1 MDSKLKRRVAIAA
14 AGLAVVGG
22 AGGAYAAGGGASAKP
37 QRQAFLNDVAQRLH
51 VSPQQLEAAIR
62 GARRDH
68 PRRPGARGFARPF
81 GGHMHGLR
89 ARGPL
94 RAIFGAAAKYLG
106 LTNAQLRD
114 QLRAGKS
121 LADVA
126 GAQGKSVDGLKQ
138 AIRSAVDAQLDA
150 RLDAIVDRKGF
161 GPRKRMMAPGGP
173 PAPAGM

>member
-1 MDSKLKRRVAIAA
+1 MKRRLAIAA
-14 AGLAVVGG
+14 TGLAVVGG
-22 AGGAYAAGGGASAKP
+22 AGGAYAAGGGSSAKP

-68 PRRPGARGFARPF
+68 PFRMGPHRFARPF
-81 GGHMHGLR
+81 GGPMHGLR
-89 ARGPL
+89 RGGPL

-106 LTNAQLRD
+106 LTNAQLRH
-114 QLRAGKS
+114 QLRSGKS

-138 AIRSAVDAQLDA
+138 AIKAAIDAQLDS

-161 GPRKRMMAPGGP
+161 GPRKGMMPPGGP
-173 PAPAGM
+173 PPSGM